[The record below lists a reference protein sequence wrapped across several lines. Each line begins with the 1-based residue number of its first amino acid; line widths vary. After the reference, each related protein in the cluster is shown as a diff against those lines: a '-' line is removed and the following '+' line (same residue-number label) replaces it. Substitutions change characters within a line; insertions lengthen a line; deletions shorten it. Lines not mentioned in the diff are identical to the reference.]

1 MKLDDFTRAQLF
13 ELLVEQLDGCLIT
26 DEKGRYIYVNRRWC
40 DLTGYEWEDVQ
51 GMYVHDVMPDTL
63 VDDVLQSEKDLSGEV
78 IQLRTK
84 NGEAIHALCSYAP
97 LFRDGALMGCVATIS
112 LRGTEELIGFS
123 SKLGEILEQ
132 LNSVQKELM
141 EVRRVRYSIS
151 NIIGSSKRTQA
162 LKASIYAAARS
173 ASTVII
179 QGETG
184 TGKELVA
191 HSIHM
196 LSSRAHRPFVKINC
210 AAIPYE
216 LLESELFGYMA
227 GAFTGASRHGKK
239 GKFRLADRGTLF
251 LDEINQMPTHLQP
264 KLLRALQEKEVEPIG
279 GTESIPVDCRII
291 AASNVP
297 LERLV
302 RAGSF
307 RMDLFYRLNVVSI
320 DVPPLRER
328 KEDIPE
334 IADAL
339 RERLNA
345 QLGMAVPGISSE
357 VMERLKTYDWPGNIR
372 ELQNAVERAMNLAW
386 MDTLTWKHFEG
397 YFGKRQRQTSGTP
410 KEKVLSMKA
419 AREHAERN
427 AIVQALNIF
436 GGNKTRAASAL
447 KITRAMLYRK
457 LEKYGLE

>member
-191 HSIHM
+191 HSI
-196 LSSRAHRPFVKINC
+196 
-210 AAIPYE
+210 
-216 LLESELFGYMA
+216 
-227 GAFTGASRHGKK
+227 
-239 GKFRLADRGTLF
+239 
-251 LDEINQMPTHLQP
+251 
-264 KLLRALQEKEVEPIG
+264 
-279 GTESIPVDCRII
+279 
-291 AASNVP
+291 
-297 LERLV
+297 
-302 RAGSF
+302 
-307 RMDLFYRLNVVSI
+307 
-320 DVPPLRER
+320 
-328 KEDIPE
+328 
-334 IADAL
+334 
-339 RERLNA
+339 
-345 QLGMAVPGISSE
+345 
-357 VMERLKTYDWPGNIR
+357 
-372 ELQNAVERAMNLAW
+372 
-386 MDTLTWKHFEG
+386 
-397 YFGKRQRQTSGTP
+397 
-410 KEKVLSMKA
+410 
-419 AREHAERN
+419 
-427 AIVQALNIF
+427 
-436 GGNKTRAASAL
+436 
-447 KITRAMLYRK
+447 
-457 LEKYGLE
+457 

>member
-1 MKLDDFTRAQLF
+1 
-13 ELLVEQLDGCLIT
+13 
-26 DEKGRYIYVNRRWC
+26 
-40 DLTGYEWEDVQ
+40 
-51 GMYVHDVMPDTL
+51 
-63 VDDVLQSEKDLSGEV
+63 
-78 IQLRTK
+78 
-84 NGEAIHALCSYAP
+84 
-97 LFRDGALMGCVATIS
+97 MGCVATIS

-279 GTESIPVDCRII
+279 GTESISVDCRII
-291 AASNVP
+291 A
-297 LERLV
+297 
-302 RAGSF
+302 
-307 RMDLFYRLNVVSI
+307 
-320 DVPPLRER
+320 
-328 KEDIPE
+328 
-334 IADAL
+334 
-339 RERLNA
+339 
-345 QLGMAVPGISSE
+345 
-357 VMERLKTYDWPGNIR
+357 
-372 ELQNAVERAMNLAW
+372 
-386 MDTLTWKHFEG
+386 
-397 YFGKRQRQTSGTP
+397 
-410 KEKVLSMKA
+410 
-419 AREHAERN
+419 
-427 AIVQALNIF
+427 
-436 GGNKTRAASAL
+436 
-447 KITRAMLYRK
+447 
-457 LEKYGLE
+457 

>member
-291 AASNVP
+291 AASNIP

-302 RAGSF
+302 REGSF
-307 RMDLFYRLNVVSI
+307 RMDLFYRLNVNYQIGRASC
-320 DVPPLRER
+320 RE
-328 KEDIPE
+328 
-334 IADAL
+334 
-339 RERLNA
+339 
-345 QLGMAVPGISSE
+345 GV
-357 VMERLKTYDWPGNIR
+357 
-372 ELQNAVERAMNLAW
+372 
-386 MDTLTWKHFEG
+386 
-397 YFGKRQRQTSGTP
+397 
-410 KEKVLSMKA
+410 
-419 AREHAERN
+419 
-427 AIVQALNIF
+427 
-436 GGNKTRAASAL
+436 
-447 KITRAMLYRK
+447 
-457 LEKYGLE
+457 